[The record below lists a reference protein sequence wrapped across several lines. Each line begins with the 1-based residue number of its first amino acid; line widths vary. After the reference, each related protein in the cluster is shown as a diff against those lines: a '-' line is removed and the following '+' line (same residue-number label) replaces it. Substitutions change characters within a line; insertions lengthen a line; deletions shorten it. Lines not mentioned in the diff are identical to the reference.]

1 MLVKGD
7 ELYPIDVIV
16 TDLGTLADKSVRA
29 PILTKTGVFDEYKV
43 MLGYPT
49 AEEAREAYLRN
60 YEPGWPGLHKLSTHS
75 PAEFQ
80 KIKDTLFTVP
90 PDRVPGVR
98 EADAALAS
106 GVKRAQNG
114 DMADPD
120 QAAQNNEPSPGG
132 LSEAEFTQLMD
143 DYREVREK
151 DKQKTG
157 FWMSGPYWHVT
168 NYTYSADSSYVTY
181 RNVLGVEHQF
191 RISNH
196 EKPPG
201 HSTDRYFRLQFVGDN
216 NAQFRSEARKWIS
229 AKVKAA
235 ADLNLATMQDVVRQ
249 WHVEQVSNAEYALER
264 VRERAAAVTNRVAE
278 LEDWLARK
286 KEAYAQGIRIGNGK
300 PFTTENQREQALAGI
315 AQTENDLTSEREAS
329 KSKLTA

>member
-1 MLVKGD
+1 
-7 ELYPIDVIV
+7 
-16 TDLGTLADKSVRA
+16 
-29 PILTKTGVFDEYKV
+29 
-43 MLGYPT
+43 
-49 AEEAREAYLRN
+49 
-60 YEPGWPGLHKLSTHS
+60 
-75 PAEFQ
+75 
-80 KIKDTLFTVP
+80 
-90 PDRVPGVR
+90 
-98 EADAALAS
+98 
-106 GVKRAQNG
+106 
-114 DMADPD
+114 MADPD

-235 ADLNLATMQDVVRQ
+235 ADLNLPQCRMWLDSGTLSKFQTLSMP
-249 WHVEQVSNAEYALER
+249 WNACVKER
-264 VRERAAAVTNRVAE
+264 RR
-278 LEDWLARK
+278 
-286 KEAYAQGIRIGNGK
+286 
-300 PFTTENQREQALAGI
+300 
-315 AQTENDLTSEREAS
+315 
-329 KSKLTA
+329 

>member
-98 EADAALAS
+98 E
-106 GVKRAQNG
+106 GTR
-114 DMADPD
+114 
-120 QAAQNNEPSPGG
+120 
-132 LSEAEFTQLMD
+132 
-143 DYREVREK
+143 
-151 DKQKTG
+151 
-157 FWMSGPYWHVT
+157 
-168 NYTYSADSSYVTY
+168 
-181 RNVLGVEHQF
+181 
-191 RISNH
+191 
-196 EKPPG
+196 
-201 HSTDRYFRLQFVGDN
+201 RL
-216 NAQFRSEARKWIS
+216 
-229 AKVKAA
+229 
-235 ADLNLATMQDVVRQ
+235 
-249 WHVEQVSNAEYALER
+249 
-264 VRERAAAVTNRVAE
+264 
-278 LEDWLARK
+278 
-286 KEAYAQGIRIGNGK
+286 
-300 PFTTENQREQALAGI
+300 PAG
-315 AQTENDLTSEREAS
+315 
-329 KSKLTA
+329 